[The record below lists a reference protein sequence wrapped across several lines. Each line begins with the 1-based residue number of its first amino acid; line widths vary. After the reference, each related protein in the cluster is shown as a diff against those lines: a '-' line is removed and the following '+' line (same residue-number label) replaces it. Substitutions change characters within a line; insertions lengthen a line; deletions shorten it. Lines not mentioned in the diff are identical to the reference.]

1 MHSSPDRPRESRVIP
16 RGEFAFSTLLL
27 QKLLPKMRRC
37 AKAEMLEKQ
46 PLTRNRTKSAKSE
59 GLERTGPRERISS
72 SDRLTAVPR
81 FVREARGYWRFHRGK
96 IQRRTLAAAG
106 LAEGKE
112 LGSNG
117 LLIWRVLFST
127 WECDWDPNRALKCTK
142 VRFGKISHLTRKPC
156 PTFGTSRRA
165 ID

>member
-1 MHSSPDRPRESRVIP
+1 
-16 RGEFAFSTLLL
+16 
-27 QKLLPKMRRC
+27 
-37 AKAEMLEKQ
+37 MLEKQ

-81 FVREARGYWRFHRGK
+81 FVREARGYWRFQRGK

-106 LAEGKE
+106 LAEGEE

-117 LLIWRVLFST
+117 LHFFANV
-127 WECDWDPNRALKCTK
+127 RA
-142 VRFGKISHLTRKPC
+142 ISQL
-156 PTFGTSRRA
+156 RRA
-165 ID
+165 S

>member
-27 QKLLPKMRRC
+27 QKLLPKVRRC

-106 LAEGKE
+106 LAE
-112 LGSNG
+112 
-117 LLIWRVLFST
+117 RVGFEPTIRFPVYTLSKRAPSATRPSLHCSHSCRPAALFSR
-127 WECDWDPNRALKCTK
+127 PL
-142 VRFGKISHLTRKPC
+142 
-156 PTFGTSRRA
+156 
-165 ID
+165 IDVPHPSGLRHVVTG